1 MKIAITTRL
10 DKVPSYDETR
20 ISLDVEW
27 FELLSLISNQI
38 SVIPINQKVNTSL
51 YENSDL
57 IIFSGGNNLKSVCDN
72 TLSSLRDKI
81 EKDILSYAIRKKIPT
96 VGVCRGMQLINE
108 FMGGT
113 LVPISNHINECHP
126 LEINAGWIP
135 NIPMVNSYHEWGISS
150 ESLASKLEACA
161 FSDNK
166 SFIEAFSHTTLPI
179 RGVMWHPERLP
190 SFLDDRACYYLN
202 QLSLFD
208 FQ

>member
-10 DKVPSYDETR
+10 DKIPSYDETR

-72 TLSSLRDKI
+72 TLSSLRDEI
-81 EKDILSYAIRKKIPT
+81 EKTFLAMQYAKIPT

-161 FSDNK
+161 FSDSE
-166 SFIEAFSHTTLPI
+166 SFSKPFPTLHCQFA
-179 RGVMWHPERLP
+179 V
-190 SFLDDRACYYLN
+190 
-202 QLSLFD
+202 
-208 FQ
+208 